1 MANVVSVVIY
11 KINQRTP
18 LPAAGLAFGFPTN
31 GCILSDTSTS
41 PTKVLSNGVTV
52 NSSITTQ
59 SGDIYYANQTL
70 AALVTLFNA

>member
-18 LPAAGLAFGFPTN
+18 LAAAGQAFGFPTQ
-31 GCILSDTSTS
+31 GCLLGDTSNS

-52 NSSITTQ
+52 NSSITTV
-59 SGDIYYANQTL
+59 SGDVYYANQTL
-70 AALVTLFNA
+70 AALVTLFNV